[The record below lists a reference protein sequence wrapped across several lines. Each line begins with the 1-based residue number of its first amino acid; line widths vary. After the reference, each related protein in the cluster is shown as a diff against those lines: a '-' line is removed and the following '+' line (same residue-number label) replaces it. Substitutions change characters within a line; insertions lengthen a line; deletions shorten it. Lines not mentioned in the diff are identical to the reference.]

1 MLRNQLSPCVR
12 KWLSLM
18 LLAIGLVGVFVS
30 GLVIRRVVLQTQI
43 DAIGS
48 GMPFTL
54 ESALHYR
61 RVKMYHDRGFLPEVD
76 EAIQYPEGI
85 KIREIDSVSSEPVV
99 ARLARLFPESIPFP
113 DRIRWIEAAW
123 FCLSIPLLALTLR
136 LWTGAWLPGLVAA
149 LLYAVSLAAVLRTTG
164 QEISREN
171 FAFPWLLAASAAAA
185 GYYRASGLRALLGLV
200 GFAAATSFAL
210 IGWDM
215 MQYMLGLAS
224 LGMMIHAL
232 GNRNPCDRRLFALFI
247 TLIASVGLTGLLHPY
262 YRFHGLVF
270 SPMYVWMLAV
280 SVGVWYRMRNQ
291 EQGTPSR
298 DTSQSGWS
306 SNPQIRTVLI
316 MLLPPVLLMVVG
328 LTGSYGVSYGHF
340 GELLVAKIRF
350 LNEKPA
356 DPGVLTYYQRIMW
369 VPSLHSATWE
379 LTKWLFPYSL
389 WPISA
394 FGIAAWFISRKRL
407 DPFIRFWLLVLV
419 VSLLAYVL
427 FVRFH
432 VFVVLALSMVAGW
445 MCSRSA
451 ITSTFGRIIMISV
464 VLISVAFEATHT
476 VRQRMNMGRPNVY
489 YQELSELAG
498 WLKEHVAPQP
508 VLANM
513 GVSAYIATYGKCPIV
528 IHPKFEDPVIRNRLE
543 TYGKLVFGS
552 DEKTLRDWMNDLG
565 VEYFVYSKG
574 EFASEKPEYQ
584 MRYFVDMMEPED
596 DVPARR
602 FEREDESLHYFQ
614 RQWGNRKYVVY
625 RILTRAEE
633 DQAMELAKQ
642 AEAHLTAGHLELAE
656 QLAMEAIAIDRQHE
670 HALKVLRHVGSLIE
684 QGVRYQPG
692 DPRP

>member
-1 MLRNQLSPCVR
+1 
-12 KWLSLM
+12 M
-18 LLAIGLVGVFVS
+18 LLAIGLVGVFAS

-43 DAIGS
+43 DAIGP

-61 RVKMYHDRGFLPEVD
+61 RVKMYHDRGFLPTVD

-99 ARLARLFPESIPFP
+99 ANLARLFPEAMPFP

-123 FCLSIPLLALTLR
+123 FCLSIPLMALTFR
-136 LWTGAWLPGLVAA
+136 WWTGTWIPGLVAA

-171 FAFPWLLAASAAAA
+171 FAFPWLLAACAAAA
-185 GYYRASGLRALLGLV
+185 GYHRFRGLRAFISLA
-200 GFAAATSFAL
+200 GFAVAASFAL

-215 MQYMLGLAS
+215 MQYMLGLAT
-224 LGMMIHAL
+224 LGMMVHVL
-232 GNRNPCDRRLFALFI
+232 SKKRPLDRRVFTLFLV
-247 TLIASVGLTGLLHPY
+247 LVVSVGITGLLHPY

-270 SPMYVWMLAV
+270 SPLYVWMWAV
-280 SVGVWYRMRNQ
+280 CAGRWYRTRHATEHAVVQ
-291 EQGTPSR
+291 P
-298 DTSQSGWS
+298 TSLAARLLQPRLS
-306 SNPQIRTVLI
+306 TFLI
-316 MLLPPVLLMVVG
+316 MLLPPVLLMLVG
-328 LTGSYGVSYGHF
+328 LTGAYGVSYGHF
-340 GELLVAKIRF
+340 SELLLAKIRF

-356 DPGVLTYYQRIMW
+356 DPGLLTYYQRIMW

-389 WPISA
+389 WLISA
-394 FGIAAWFISRKRL
+394 FGLAAWLISHKRL

-419 VSLLAYVL
+419 VSLSAYVL

-451 ITSTFGRIIMISV
+451 ITSFFGRIVMVSL
-464 VLISVAFEATHT
+464 VLMVVAFEATHT

-552 DEKTLRDWMNDLG
+552 DEKTLRDWMDDLG
-565 VEYFVYSKG
+565 VEYLVYSKG

-584 MRYFVDMMEPED
+584 MRYFVNMMEPAD
-596 DVPARR
+596 DAPARR

-625 RILTRAEE
+625 RMLTRADEN
-633 DQAMELAKQ
+633 QATELATL
-642 AEAHLTAGHLELAE
+642 AETHLAAGQLGLAE
-656 QLAMEAIAIDRQHE
+656 QFAMEAITIDRRHA

-684 QGVRYQPG
+684 QDVRYQPG
-692 DPRP
+692 APSP